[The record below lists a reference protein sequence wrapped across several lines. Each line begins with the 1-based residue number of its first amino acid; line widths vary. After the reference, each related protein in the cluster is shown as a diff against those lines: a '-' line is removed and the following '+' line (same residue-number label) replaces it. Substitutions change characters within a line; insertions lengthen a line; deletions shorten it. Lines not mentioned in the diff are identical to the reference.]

1 MKFESQKTRNLKLQ
15 LKDSEKNDETMQE
28 DVLYAFN
35 QFLCSLSLS
44 QQDLLWTVLKEPN
57 TFQV

>member
-1 MKFESQKTRNLKLQ
+1 MKYESPKTRNLRLQ
-15 LKDSEKNDETMQE
+15 LKDSEKDDETIQE

-35 QFLCSLSLS
+35 QFLHSLSLP
-44 QQDLLWTVLKEPN
+44 QQDLLWTMLKEPN

>member
-35 QFLCSLSLS
+35 QFLGSLSLS